1 MGGLNITADILKTIG
16 DALDYKIPGLG
27 VKVAMVMI
35 AILVLILGIFA
46 IKIIVALF
54 KKVLK
59 RGKMPE
65 LMADFLGKF
74 VSAILNIML
83 LLLVL
88 GFLGVKID
96 GVFIGL
102 SAVIGLVLAFGMQDT
117 LNNIFAGIWLA
128 TLRPINIG
136 EVVEV
141 NGMKGKVAGLSVLV
155 TELVTPDNTH
165 ITIPN
170 SQVWGSPIKNDTRM
184 PTRRVDVDVGI
195 AYKEDISRAVQI
207 AMDMLKGNKMV
218 MGDPAP
224 DVVVTSLGDSSVNLQ
239 LRAWTRTE
247 DYWTLRGWIAKNIKD
262 VYGKEDINIPFPQ
275 LRVHMDV

>member
-1 MGGLNITADILKTIG
+1 MAEDILTTIG
-16 DALDYKIPGLG
+16 DVLDYKIPGVG
-27 VKVAMVMI
+27 IKVAEIII
-35 AILVLILGIFA
+35 AILVFILGIFA
-46 IKIIVALF
+46 IKIIVGIF

-74 VSAILNIML
+74 VSAILYIML
-83 LLLVL
+83 FLFAL
-88 GFLGVKID
+88 GFLGVRID

-102 SAVIGLVLAFGMQDT
+102 SAAIGLILAFGMQDT

-128 TLRPINIG
+128 TLRPINID

-155 TELVTPDNTH
+155 TELLTPDNTY
-165 ITIPN
+165 ITLPN

-195 AYKEDISRAVQI
+195 AYKEDIQKALTI
-207 AMDMLKGNKMV
+207 AMNMLKGNKMV
-218 MGDPAP
+218 LGDPAP
-224 DVVVTSLGDSSVNLQ
+224 DVVVSGLADSSVNLQ
-239 LRAWTRTE
+239 LRAWTKT
-247 DYWTLRGWIAKNIKD
+247 DNYWTLRGWMTKTIKD
-262 VYGKEDINIPFPQ
+262 VYGKEGIEIPFPQ
-275 LRVHMDV
+275 MDVHMDK